1 MFLVGWGSRGRGG
14 QRQILALQFSR
25 GEGVLASAIEASD
38 GVNNNGG
45 ENETE
50 TAAPAAAIKNGGEK
64 VGGEKETAAPAAT
77 E

>member
-1 MFLVGWGSRGRGG
+1 M
-14 QRQILALQFSR
+14 ALQFSR
-25 GEGVLASAIEASD
+25 GEGVFSLAAAIEASD

-50 TAAPAAAIKNGGEK
+50 TAAPVAAIENGGEK